1 VEREGE
7 GRWKRGRREREGK
20 RWGERK
26 CKQGKGRF
34 VDGSHEWGREG
45 SGDCGIK
52 VVIEESG
59 VSKSS
64 RQGAKHRAGLWI
76 FSGAV
81 LVVGDYTVCWILWFP
96 L

>member
-1 VEREGE
+1 VEREGD
-7 GRWKRGRREREGK
+7 GRWGGKGGKGRRERWGK
-20 RWGERK
+20 RK
-26 CKQGKGRF
+26 CKQGKGRI

-45 SGDCGIK
+45 SGDCGIR

-81 LVVGDYTVCWILWFP
+81 LVVGDYTVCWILWFH